1 MIVDVYVPSQILEK
15 RLVQLFKESEIIE
28 NAFFHKSIDLLMNSL
43 MTVRRSIIVIID
55 VDSDIHVEY
64 YNKLNNHFNDIKC
77 ISISKNIEIQKLIQI
92 HKMGFLA
99 HIDLEY
105 TSLDIIQAL
114 RKVSKD
120 ERFLSQSQIKD
131 FINFVLN
138 NNLEN
143 LSESS
148 NEKVN
153 LNIESKDFNVIKVQN
168 YLTTKEK
175 SVCEFLLKGYSYKEI
190 SDALGT
196 STFTVNQRV
205 RSIYKKLE
213 VRSRAELSYKY
224 LI

>member
-55 VDSDIHVEY
+55 VDSEIHVDY
-64 YNKLNNHFNDIKC
+64 FNKLNEHFNDIKC
-77 ISISKNIEIQKLIQI
+77 ISISKIIEIQKLIQL
-92 HKMGFLA
+92 HKIGFLA

-114 RKVSKD
+114 RKVSKR
-120 ERFLSQSQIKD
+120 ERFLSPSQTSD

-138 NNLEN
+138 NDLEN
-143 LSESS
+143 ISESS
-148 NEKVN
+148 NGKVN

-205 RSIYKKLE
+205 RSIYRKLE

-224 LI
+224 LV

>member
-138 NNLEN
+138 NNLQN

-190 SDALGT
+190 SDVLGT

>member
-43 MTVRRSIIVIID
+43 MTVRRSITVIID
-55 VDSDIHVEY
+55 VDSEIHVDY
-64 YNKLNNHFNDIKC
+64 FNKLNDHFNDIKC
-77 ISISKNIEIQKLIQI
+77 ISISKIIEIQKLIQL
-92 HKMGFLA
+92 HKIGFLA

-114 RKVSKD
+114 KKVSKG
-120 ERFLSQSQIKD
+120 ERFLSQSQTND

-138 NNLEN
+138 NDLEN
-143 LSESS
+143 ISESS
-148 NEKVN
+148 NGKVN

-205 RSIYKKLE
+205 RSIYRKLE

-224 LI
+224 LV

>member
-43 MTVRRSIIVIID
+43 MTVRRSITVIID
-55 VDSDIHVEY
+55 VDSEIHVDY
-64 YNKLNNHFNDIKC
+64 FNKLNDHFNDIKC
-77 ISISKNIEIQKLIQI
+77 ISISKIIEIQKLIQL
-92 HKMGFLA
+92 HKIGFLA

-114 RKVSKD
+114 RKVSKG
-120 ERFLSQSQIKD
+120 ERFLSQSQTND

-138 NNLEN
+138 NDIDNI
-143 LSESS
+143 SESS
-148 NEKVN
+148 NGKVN

-205 RSIYKKLE
+205 RSIYRKLE

-224 LI
+224 LV

>member
-43 MTVRRSIIVIID
+43 MTVRRSITVIID
-55 VDSDIHVEY
+55 VDSEIHVDY
-64 YNKLNNHFNDIKC
+64 FNKLNDHFNDIKC

-138 NNLEN
+138 NNLQN

-205 RSIYKKLE
+205 RSIYRKLE